1 MSTKRFTMRLSPDEE
16 RLLSSV
22 AKLTGH
28 TKADLVRSIM
38 FQALESMLADKSTA
52 MVDPQDFEKMRT
64 FGSVGNFVSRTIITG
79 GQSSKVA
86 HFLYGFSAG
95 FGVCG
100 GGGGG
105 AHA

>member
-1 MSTKRFTMRLSPDEE
+1 MKKLVVVLGLFLSMASYAEE
-16 RLLSSV
+16 QSNVINAVSSV
-22 AKLTGH
+22 VSGVVSTGKDVLKGVKEGID
-28 TKADLVRSIM
+28 TGRKEGTSIDN
-38 FQALESMLADKSTA
+38 SI
-52 MVDPQDFEKMRT
+52 
-64 FGSVGNFVSRTIITG
+64 GSVGNFVSRTIITG

>member
-38 FQALESMLADKSTA
+38 FQALESMLADKVTA

-64 FGSVGNFVSRTIITG
+64 
-79 GQSSKVA
+79 
-86 HFLYGFSAG
+86 YFSQGKTAKDVE
-95 FGVCG
+95 FEKQLL
-100 GGGGG
+100 
-105 AHA
+105 AEEEKFWSQ

>member
-1 MSTKRFTMRLSPDEE
+1 MLFDVKLDVNLMVNMMLS
-16 RLLSSV
+16 
-22 AKLTGH
+22 
-28 TKADLVRSIM
+28 
-38 FQALESMLADKSTA
+38 
-52 MVDPQDFEKMRT
+52 
-64 FGSVGNFVSRTIITG
+64 GSVGNFVSRTIITG